1 MRSRE
6 KNKEDRRRKGES
18 LFSSF
23 VIIFLHHEWFFSL
36 VAFLLLTFRT
46 TFQFCLF
53 ASFTSSFCYF
63 DLLSPPSFQSSV
75 LCACLSSHSQ
85 SLCPSSSYLISS
97 PLLPSY
103 LFSISLTL
111 FLLFLFFISSLF
123 FLLMQTLNIRSSESG
138 QSLRGRVPS
147 GSLGC
152 RGGR

>member
-1 MRSRE
+1 MRDTRREREGGREREREREKVRSRE

-97 PLLPSY
+97 HLLS
-103 LFSISLTL
+103 SLLIYFL
-111 FLLFLFFISSLF
+111 FL
-123 FLLMQTLNIRSSESG
+123 
-138 QSLRGRVPS
+138 
-147 GSLGC
+147 
-152 RGGR
+152 